1 MAPRGP
7 VGHEELARMPYL
19 EACLKVAA
27 LVTLNGVAAHADNTL
42 RAAAALPCMVGFCCR
57 AHCARTFILFGG
69 TAVAGVP
76 YKYRCKEKI
85 QVQVQR
91 TEGRGCAGGPAAV
104 PARPFCGARGH
115 RGPGSVRPHHPT
127 RLLGACEP
135 PPPASVLFNTLH
147 HKLVY
152 DTMPTQS
159 AAKHGACVEKL
170 GHCQTHSDQAC
181 VGCTLPR

>member
-27 LVTLNGVAAHADNTL
+27 LMTINGIAAHANNML
-42 RAAAALPCMVGFCCR
+42 RATVALPGVGVRCR
-57 AHCARTFILFGG
+57 AHCAWTFILFGG

-76 YKYRCKEKI
+76 YKYRCKEKK
-85 QVQVQR
+85 
-91 TEGRGCAGGPAAV
+91 RGCAGGPAAV

-115 RGPGSVRPHHPT
+115 RGPGSMRPHHPA

-135 PPPASVLFNTLH
+135 PL
-147 HKLVY
+147 LVY
-152 DTMPTQS
+152 YSLHYITNSYMILCLC
-159 AAKHGACVEKL
+159 KV
-170 GHCQTHSDQAC
+170 
-181 VGCTLPR
+181 LPSMELVLRS